1 MNNNKNIITGQQMAP
16 SYIPNK
22 LAQKPL
28 EVRTSISSVPRES
41 ANLEA
46 EGGEIAYLPN
56 KQGGTA
62 TYRITGPRHV
72 NGGVPLSLPP
82 ETFIYSDTK
91 AMKIK
96 DPVLLAEFGMP
107 EKKGGYTPAEIA
119 KKYDVNKYRKILED
133 PTSDALQVSSA
144 EKMIANFNV
153 KLGKLA
159 LIQESMK
166 GFPGGIPTA
175 ALPFLAKYNLNPEMF
190 ISRDLQP
197 QPNIPQGELDEMQ
210 QMQMEQDGVPMA
222 QNGGTLKK
230 FAPGGIVTS
239 QMYNQP
245 DPRIYNDLTPRQKR
259 KMERRAKRKMEKAY
273 YNQMYIDLLTEII
286 SKPEEDNYDSKP
298 DPSTGIFVRKDADG
312 SIYYEDGKGVR
323 FTEFDDVY
331 TGNKTRVNGEVEY
344 SIGNDEKIIVKN
356 GKKYAVKTV
365 TKPAVADKTKV
376 KKKEEATQPGDIYE
390 ENGKYYKITNE
401 YDPKVI
407 IRGTQSTGIANY
419 PGGQTQL
426 EADKKRADTILKRLE
441 SQGLA
446 SQTTKDG
453 IKGWKIQAG
462 ARRALTTA
470 EKEFLTDFFSRGNEK
485 GVIGLGKDHPGYNIV
500 GQNPENGF
508 YGYVDPNFYEY
519 RFYKSM
525 NPDATPE
532 SWDALTPSQKLAVR
546 KNYLLSLGFDLTDP
560 HIANNIGNP
569 DKLYTADFIEG
580 KKKAKLTKE
589 VTYID
594 KNTKKPVTASEAG
607 LAVAVEDFFE
617 PEKFR
622 TGMPSDQQ
630 LGLEHADAFFFGR
643 KSQEL
648 KDEVTEEERLIE
660 DEKKKSPIY
669 KGPEKFAPFW
679 LQDKIRTANAMA
691 NYFGIK
697 KYYPSLQNYTPYI
710 PSPVPY
716 NPEQELQA
724 TQSSVNQLTDA
735 LRATTGSSQAL
746 SARASDLQSKEAEIA
761 AQIMGNYNKLNVG
774 TANEFAYKV
783 SDIMNQ
789 AQLKNRQ
796 AISTYVDQVNTLNQN
811 YDNAKRA
818 AAEEWTNAVIDAYTN
833 KSKAQVLNSLYPNYH
848 IDPST
853 GGDLDFIQGR
863 DVIANENA
871 LVNTQDAEAFAKFLM
886 DYPELRDQA
895 SALAAV
901 WTKGRANPSTNP
913 QASAFY
919 NAYSGITPDAMAAI
933 SGAAGN
939 YPQYYQEEG
948 GTVPFVYMVG
958 ML

>member
-1 MNNNKNIITGQQMAP
+1 MNNSKNIITGQQMAP

-62 TYRITGPRHV
+62 TYKISGPRHV

-82 ETFIYSDTK
+82 ETFIYSDTR

-119 KKYDVNKYRKILED
+119 KKYDINKYRKILED
-133 PTSDALQVSSA
+133 PISDALQVSSA
-144 EKMIANFNV
+144 ERMIANFNV

-166 GFPGGIPTA
+166 GFPGGIPTV
-175 ALPFLAKYNLNPEMF
+175 ALPFLAKYNLSPEMF

-197 QPNIPQGELDEMQ
+197 QPNVPQGELDEMQ
-210 QMQMEQDGVPMA
+210 QQQMEQDGVPMA
-222 QNGGTLKK
+222 QFGGSLRK
-230 FAPGGIVTS
+230 FAPGGEVLN
-239 QMYNQP
+239 QMYAQP
-245 DPRIYNDLTPRQKR
+245 NPMIYTDLTPRQKR

-273 YNQMYIDLLTEII
+273 YNQVYIDLLTEIMN
-286 SKPEEDNYDSKP
+286 KPEEDDYDTKP
-298 DPSTGIFVRKDADG
+298 DPSTGVFIQRDPDG
-312 SIYYEDGKGVR
+312 SVYYEDGRGVR

-331 TGNKTRVNGEVEY
+331 TGNKKRVNGEVEY
-344 SIGNDEKIIVKN
+344 SVGDDEKIVVKD

-365 TKPAVADKTKV
+365 TKPAVADKSKV
-376 KKKEEATQPGDIYE
+376 KKKEEATEPGDIYE
-390 ENGKYYKITNE
+390 ENGKYFKILNE

-407 IRGTQSTGIANY
+407 IRGTQSTGIADY
-419 PGGQTQL
+419 PGGPEQL
-426 EADKKRADTILKRLE
+426 KADKLRADTILKRLE
-441 SQGLA
+441 EKGLA
-446 SQTTKDG
+446 SQDEKNG
-453 IKGWKIQAG
+453 VKGWKIKSG
-462 ARRALTTA
+462 ARAELTTA
-470 EKEFLTDFFSRGNEK
+470 EKEFLTDFFSKGNEK
-485 GVIGLGKDHPGYNIV
+485 GIIGLGKDQPGYNII
-500 GQNPENGF
+500 GQSPENGF
-508 YGYVDPNFYEY
+508 YGYVNPDFYEY

-525 NPDATPE
+525 NPKATPD
-532 SWDALTPSQKLAVR
+532 SWDALSPSEKLAVR
-546 KNYLLSLGFDLTDP
+546 KNYLLSLGFDLNDP
-560 HIANNIGNP
+560 HIKANIGTP
-569 DKLYTADFIEG
+569 EKLYTTDFVEG
-580 KKKAKLTKE
+580 NKKVKLTKE
-589 VTYID
+589 ITYIP
-594 KNTKKPVTASEAG
+594 KGKTEPVTVNEAG
-607 LAVAVEDFFE
+607 LAVAVEGFFD

-622 TGMPSDQQ
+622 TGRPSDQQ

-648 KDEVTEEERLIE
+648 KDETTEESRLL
-660 DEKKKSPIY
+660 DEQKKSPVY
-669 KGPEKFAPFW
+669 VGPEKIAPFW
-679 LQDKIRTANAMA
+679 LQDKIRSANAMA

-697 KYYPSLQNYTPYI
+697 KYYPSLQSYTPYI

-774 TANEFAYKV
+774 TANEFSYKV

-818 AAEEWTNAVIDAYTN
+818 AAEEWTNAVTDAYTN
-833 KSKAQVLNSLYPNYH
+833 RAKAQVLNSLYPNYH

-853 GGDLDFIQGR
+853 GGMLDFIKGR
-863 DVIANENA
+863 DVMANENA
-871 LVNTQDAEAFAKFLM
+871 LVNTQDAEAFANFLM
-886 DYPELRDQA
+886 QYPELRDQA
-895 SALAAV
+895 GALASV
-901 WTKGRANPSTNP
+901 WTKGRATSATNP

-919 NAYSGITPDAMAAI
+919 NAYSGITPEVAAAAMAP
-933 SGAAGN
+933 GN
-939 YPQYYQEEG
+939 YPAYYQEEG
-948 GTVPFVYMVG
+948 GSVPFVYMVG

>member
-1 MNNNKNIITGQQMAP
+1 MAP

-28 EVRTSISSVPRES
+28 DVRTSISSVPRET

-82 ETFIYSDTK
+82 ESFIFSDTK
-91 AMKIK
+91 AMRIK
-96 DPVLLAEFGMP
+96 DPVLLTEFGMP

-119 KKYDVNKYRKILED
+119 KKYDINKYRKILED
-133 PTSDALQVSSA
+133 PISDALQVSSA

-166 GFPGGIPTA
+166 GFPGGIPTV
-175 ALPFLAKYNLNPEMF
+175 ALPFLAKYGLSPEMF

-197 QPNIPQGELDEMQ
+197 QPNVPQGELDEMQ
-210 QMQMEQDGVPMA
+210 QQQMEQDGVPMA
-222 QNGGTLKK
+222 QYGGSLKR
-230 FAPGGIVTS
+230 FAPGGAVTD
-239 QMYNQP
+239 QMYLQP
-245 DPRIYNDLTPRQKR
+245 NPMMYTDLTPRQKR
-259 KMERRAKRKMEKAY
+259 RMERRAKRKMEKAY
-273 YNQMYIDLLTEII
+273 YNQVYVDLLTEIMN
-286 SKPEEDNYDSKP
+286 KPEEDDYDTKP
-298 DPSTGIFVRKDADG
+298 DASTGVFIQRDPDG
-312 SIYYEDGKGVR
+312 SVYYEDGRGVR

-331 TGNKTRVNGEVEY
+331 TGNKKRVNGEVEY
-344 SIGNDEKIIVKN
+344 SIGNDEKIIMKD

-365 TKPAVADKTKV
+365 TKPAVSDTSKV
-376 KKKEEATQPGDIYE
+376 KKSKEEATEPGDIYKE
-390 ENGKYYKITNE
+390 GDKYYEILQE

-419 PGGQTQL
+419 PGGPDQL
-426 EADKKRADTILKRLE
+426 KSDKLRADQILKRLKE
-441 SQGLA
+441 KGLA
-446 SQTTKDG
+446 TLKEKDG
-453 IKGWKIQAG
+453 IKGWSIKAG
-462 ARRALTTA
+462 ARKELTTA

-485 GVIGLGKDHPGYNIV
+485 GVIGLGKDQPGYNII

-508 YGYVDPNFYEY
+508 YGYVNPDFYEY
-519 RFYKSM
+519 RFYKSK
-525 NPDATPE
+525 NPAATPE
-532 SWDALTPSQKLAVR
+532 SWDALSPSEKLAVR
-546 KNYLLSLGFDLTDP
+546 KNYLLTLGFDLNDP
-560 HIANNIGNP
+560 HIKANIGTP
-569 DKLYTADFIEG
+569 EKLYTEEFVNGD
-580 KKKAKLTKE
+580 KKVKLTKE
-589 VTYID
+589 ITYIP
-594 KNTKKPVTASEAG
+594 KGTTNPVTATEAG
-607 LAVAVEDFFE
+607 LAVAVEDFFD

-643 KSQEL
+643 KTKEL
-648 KDEVTEEERLIE
+648 KDETTEELRLLE
-660 DEKKKSPIY
+660 EEKRKSPTY
-669 KGPEKFAPFW
+669 KGPDRFAPFW
-679 LQDKIRTANAMA
+679 LQDKIRSANAMA

-774 TANEFAYKV
+774 TANEFSYKV

-811 YDNAKRA
+811 YDNSKRA

-833 KSKAQVLNSLYPNYH
+833 RGKAQVLNSLYPNYH
-848 IDPST
+848 IDPSE
-853 GGDLDFIQGR
+853 GGTLDFIRGR

-871 LVNTQDAEAFAKFLM
+871 LINTQDAEAFAKFLM
-886 DYPELRDQA
+886 DNPELRDQA

-901 WTKGRANPSTNP
+901 WTKGRATSSTNP

-919 NAYSGITPDAMAAI
+919 NAYSGITPEVAAAMQMAP
-933 SGAAGN
+933 GN
-939 YPQYYQEEG
+939 YPEYYQEEG
-948 GTVPFVYMVG
+948 GSVPFVYMVG